1 MAGSLTADRVAHLYE
16 RLDALQQ
23 QLGNPA
29 SPAERNL
36 IDALNSLQAVL
47 EELEAAEQVL
57 IQRNDELIVTQE
69 RLEIERHRYRELFEL
84 APDGYLVTDCEG
96 IIEEANRAAAALFNI
111 SQPSLRG
118 KPFGV
123 YLASSERP
131 RFRARLRE
139 VDAGRPLRDEEVQL
153 RPYGL
158 EPVSVL
164 LTVVGDEPG
173 IGRPGRLRW
182 VIRDLSERKASEAAL
197 RDSEERLRHSQ
208 RMESIGRLAGGV
220 AHSFNNLLAAIGF
233 HSELLAE
240 RVDGDELAHVE
251 EIQKAAERAAS
262 LAGQLLAF
270 SRRQVLQPRVLR
282 LSRILAGME
291 PMLRRLLGE
300 DIDLRLE
307 LDAPD
312 AAVEAD
318 AAQLEQVILNLAVNA
333 RDAMPFGGTLTLR
346 TEVVDHAGGPPGAED
361 PAPGPSV
368 RLTVSDTGIG
378 MDTEVLARAF
388 EPFYT
393 TKEQG
398 KGTGLGLAT
407 VHGIVLQSG
416 GDIRVESRPD
426 HGTTFVI
433 DLPRTEPQL
442 EVPET
447 PRTTNRPAHGSETVL
462 LVEDEDNI
470 RGPAVEIL
478 EGKGYHV
485 LAACHANE
493 ALALAERHDGAI
505 HLLISDV
512 VMPGMSGSQLA
523 EHLEILRPE
532 MQVLFMS
539 GYPEDAIA
547 HHGVLDP
554 GQRFLQKP
562 FSVSLL
568 LQTVREILDAMRVA
582 PS

>member
-1 MAGSLTADRVAHLYE
+1 LYE

-29 SPAERNL
+29 SPAAERIL
-36 IDALNSLQAVL
+36 IDALNSLQSVL

-57 IQRNDELIVTQE
+57 IRRNDELVVTQE

-96 IIEEANRAAAALFNI
+96 IIEEANRAAAALLNI
-111 SQPSLRG
+111 SPSSLRG
-118 KPFGV
+118 KLFGV
-123 YLASSERP
+123 FLASSERQ
-131 RFRARLRE
+131 RFHARLRE

-158 EPVSVL
+158 KPVSVL
-164 LTVVGDEPG
+164 LTVVRDEPG

-233 HSELLAE
+233 HGELLAE
-240 RVDGDELAHVE
+240 EVDGDELAHVE
-251 EIQKAAERAAS
+251 EIQKAADRGAS

-282 LSRILAGME
+282 LSRIVAGME

-346 TEVVDHAGGPPGAED
+346 TEVVEHAGGPPGAES
-361 PAPGPSV
+361 PVSGPSV

-378 MDTEVLARAF
+378 MDTEILACAF

-426 HGTTFVI
+426 YGTTFVI
-433 DLPRTEPQL
+433 DLPKTEPQL

-447 PRTTNRPAHGSETVL
+447 PRTTHRPAHGSETVL

-478 EGKGYHV
+478 EGKGYQV

-493 ALALAERHDGAI
+493 ALALAERHDGTI

-568 LQTVREILDAMRVA
+568 LQTVREILDAKRVA